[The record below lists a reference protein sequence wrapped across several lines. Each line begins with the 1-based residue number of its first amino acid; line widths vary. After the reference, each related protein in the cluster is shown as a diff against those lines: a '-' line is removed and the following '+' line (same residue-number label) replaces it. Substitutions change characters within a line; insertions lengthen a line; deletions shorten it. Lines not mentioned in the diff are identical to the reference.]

1 MSSDAAAV
9 ESAENP
15 DPAAPVAEED
25 VKAKFRAALARKQ
38 GVRADGSG
46 GGPGGDSK
54 IHGAHAAA
62 GGKRTFR
69 RKSG

>member
-1 MSSDAAAV
+1 MTGPIEEPRTGADAASDGDD
-9 ESAENP
+9 SAE
-15 DPAAPVAEED
+15 A
-25 VKAKFRAALARKQ
+25 KARFKAALDRKKNQ
-38 GVRADGSG
+38 SGRSG

-54 IHGAHAAA
+54 IHGTHAAA